1 LAGLS
6 LSVLFSACAVIRGE
20 DDVDRGRAALVAG
33 NYQTALGYFQEAEQ
47 ADPNYI
53 YGAELREGVLSYLG
67 KAQYLTGNYA
77 QARQTLERNLSQH
90 RTDNFA
96 RLYLGLTLYR
106 LGDQRAAL
114 ANVQRGMNG
123 IYNWLNYL
131 DENFRFEFGQFW
143 DEGGT
148 IRAGIKTDLAMISSG
163 NVDWPKLIADGERVG
178 IAVEQEE
185 QNFRVQ
191 SVGIF
196 GPAMMET
203 GLMRCGLIEL
213 SCAPR

>member
-1 LAGLS
+1 M
-6 LSVLFSACAVIRGE
+6 SVLFSACAVIRGE

-106 LGDQRAAL
+106 LGDQKAAL
-114 ANVQRGMNG
+114 ANIQRGMNG

-131 DENFRFEFGQFW
+131 NENFRFEFGQFW

-163 NVDWPKLIADGERVG
+163 NVDWAKLIADGERLG
-178 IAVEQEE
+178 IAVEREN
-185 QNFRVQ
+185 QNFHVQ
-191 SVGIF
+191 SVGILH
-196 GPAMMET
+196 PSMMET